1 MQKNMIIYKVVFMIF
16 FIFNSLFGIETIENS
31 ILEENIIQKIKVIS
45 FLKEYKVY
53 YSIDV
58 FEKYLNIEIVFNEID
73 ESKLNFNNLA
83 NNIIA
88 IINTFN
94 LNLISIQ
101 VVFILNSDIYGQKI
115 LFEEIYENSSI
126 V

>member
-16 FIFNSLFGIETIENS
+16 FIFNSLFGIKTNENS

-45 FLKEYKVY
+45 FLKEYKVD
-53 YSIDV
+53 YSIDI

-73 ESKLNFNNLA
+73 EPKLNFNNLA

-101 VVFILNSDIYGQKI
+101 IILNKSFLREHNSCSKLFGLSIY
-115 LFEEIYENSSI
+115 
-126 V
+126 

>member
-1 MQKNMIIYKVVFMIF
+1 MIIYKIVFMIF
-16 FIFNSLFGIETIENS
+16 FIFNSLFAIETNENS

-45 FLKEYKVY
+45 FLKEYKVN
-53 YSIDV
+53 YSIDA
-58 FEKYLNIEIVFNEID
+58 FEKYLNIEITFNELD
-73 ESKLNFNNLA
+73 EPKLNFNNLA

-88 IINTFN
+88 TINTFN

-101 VVFILNSDIYGQKI
+101 VVFILNSNIYGQKI

>member
-1 MQKNMIIYKVVFMIF
+1 MIF

>member
-1 MQKNMIIYKVVFMIF
+1 MIIYKVVFMIF
-16 FIFNSLFGIETIENS
+16 FIFNSLFGIETNENS

-45 FLKEYKVY
+45 FLKEYKVD

-73 ESKLNFNNLA
+73 EPKLNFNNLA

-88 IINTFN
+88 TINTFN

-101 VVFILNSDIYGQKI
+101 VVFILNSDIYGKKI

-126 V
+126 A

>member
-16 FIFNSLFGIETIENS
+16 FIFNSLFGIKTNENS

-45 FLKEYKVY
+45 FLKEYKVD

-73 ESKLNFNNLA
+73 EPKLNFNNLA

-101 VVFILNSDIYGQKI
+101 VIFILNSDIYGQKI
-115 LFEEIYENSSI
+115 LFEEIYENLSI
-126 V
+126 A